1 MKKNYLLAVTLA
13 IASIGLHAQTPV
25 AVGAGSYASFPPLS
39 RLSDER
45 KAFIFNKTL
54 YVADE
59 KKKEA
64 MPTNDW
70 WTDLLVNGKNAGA
83 LWATPLVADPEPNGL
98 KIEFPNKMVV
108 NGGRFDLDYGGSMM
122 LLADGYTPDKA
133 IAKNWSDWG
142 LVMSMPDSVHRKNID
157 VTMAHGVPFVWID
170 THAVSPE
177 LSFERGASF
186 VNADG
191 SAVQFPVKASFV
203 AQTDGRSFG
212 IHMDGKST
220 AEVQGQQFVVLD
232 LGVAQN
238 ITQMKLTWE
247 AAYAK
252 GYTVQVSTD
261 SLTWKNA
268 YTETNGN
275 GDLDDFTLAASGRY
289 VKLIFGAKG
298 SIFGYSLYEIQVYN
312 GNALISQGKP
322 VFATSTQAPWAIQLI
337 NDGILDGGS
346 RWASDANAKE
356 RLVLNTGEGDAYFV
370 VSALPEAK
378 DLTEYET
385 YAFNKVT
392 DTKFDY
398 DYHVAG
404 GKVSVN
410 WNVTTKNLKGQAAGN
425 TLQGFLPHLYADA
438 ANNIAFTSHS
448 YISNKG
454 DIKTAVGNTF
464 AFTYDFSGILPNYNA
479 PFSNKKDKNPY
490 NANVMFDLISKFSK
504 KNDVGGDTYW
514 DGKNLVNLA
523 KYTLMAKETNHQA
536 YDAIKAKTRE
546 RLVDWLTYTAGES
559 NHFYAHYDHWG
570 AFIGFDESYDSGEF
584 NDGHFHCGYLIHA
597 CALYGMAD
605 PEFLT
610 QYKDMIRLIAKEYA
624 NWDRKDT
631 TLPFFRTFDPWMG
644 YSYAGGVS
652 SGNGNNQESSS
663 ESMQSWLGL
672 FLLGDMIG
680 DNDMRKAGAFGY
692 TSESYATL
700 EYWFDWKK
708 RNFPAAFKYNMV
720 AMVWNGG
727 SVHGTYFGGQAEF
740 VHGIEYLPIA
750 PGFNYMAR
758 DTTWAKHEYS
768 DLLTEAAA
776 EQGQKSE
783 RFYGVDWANV
793 ALGFKQLS
801 DPQYVA
807 AYIDENLK
815 LPVTD
820 STYFMKDVTAGIT
833 YYYTHA
839 DQNLGNFSF
848 NYHTDFPSSSTF
860 EKNGKFTH
868 AVAYNPTASDKRCT
882 IYDAGGKVF
891 DSFNVPA
898 HTLITYP
905 ALPLTGQQPEGC
917 YSVSA
922 VKATASSG
930 NAEAAA
936 DGNPGSRWE
945 SKFEDPQY
953 LTLDLGVQT
962 KINKITISWEDA
974 CAKTYNILGSADS
987 LTWDTVAVKVNLP
1000 AALPGQGRVDFIDSI
1015 GKTYRYLKMDGKER
1029 NTPYGYS
1036 IYEFEVCG
1044 SAADTVAAAG
1054 TAPFEKGFRTV
1065 NGMQNTGRKLN
1076 PDSLKLDAVNILTP
1090 NGDGV
1095 NDLWVVNNID
1105 QYPNN
1110 MVKIFDQS
1118 GKLLYSK
1125 KGYANDWDGNYNGAA
1140 LPQGT
1145 YYYVFFYGDGKGQK
1159 RGFITVIR
1167 QK

>member
-1 MKKNYLLAVTLA
+1 MKKNYLLAVALA
-13 IASIGLHAQTPV
+13 IVSIGLHAQTPV

-39 RLSDER
+39 KLSEER
-45 KAFIFNKTL
+45 KNFIFNKTL

-59 KKKEA
+59 KKKQGI
-64 MPTNDW
+64 PTNDW
-70 WTDLLVNGKNAGA
+70 WTDLLVNSKNAGS
-83 LWATPLVADPEPNGL
+83 LWATPLVVDPEPNGI
-98 KIEFPNKMVV
+98 KIEFPNKMIV
-108 NGGRFDLDYGGSMM
+108 DGGSFNMEHGGNMM
-122 LLADGYTPDKA
+122 ILAEGYTPDKA

-142 LVMSMPDSVHRKNID
+142 LVMSMPDSVHGKNID
-157 VTMAHGVPFVWID
+157 VTMAHGVPFAWVEL
-170 THAVSPE
+170 HGVNPE
-177 LSFERGASF
+177 LAFERGVSF
-186 VNADG
+186 TRADG
-191 SAVQFPVKASFV
+191 SAVQFPVKESFV

-212 IHMDGKST
+212 IHLDGKST
-220 AEVQGQQFVVLD
+220 GEVQGQQFVVLD
-232 LGVAQN
+232 LGAVQN
-238 ITQMKLTWE
+238 ISQMKLTWE
-247 AAYAK
+247 AAFAK

-261 SLTWKNA
+261 SLTWRNA
-268 YTETNGN
+268 YTEAN
-275 GDLDDFTLAASGRY
+275 GDGGLDDFKLTASGRY
-289 VKLIFGAKG
+289 VKLNFGAKG
-298 SIFGYSLYEIQVYN
+298 STFGYSLFELQVYN
-312 GNALISQGKP
+312 GSTLISQGKP
-322 VFATSTQAPWAIQLI
+322 VYATSTQDPWFITGI
-337 NDGILDGGS
+337 NDGDFGS
-346 RWASDANAKE
+346 RWGSDLNAKE
-356 RLVLNTGEGDAYFV
+356 KLVLNTGGGDAFFV

-398 DYHVAG
+398 DYNVAR

-410 WNVTTKNLKGQAAGN
+410 WKVTTKNLKGQAAGN

-438 ANNIAFTSHS
+438 ANNIAFTSHT

-454 DIKTAVGNTF
+454 NIKTAVGNTF
-464 AFTYDFSGILPNYNA
+464 AFTYDFNGILPSYTA
-479 PFSNKKDKNPY
+479 PFSNKSDKNPY
-490 NANVMFDLISKFSK
+490 NAGVMFDLIGKFAK

-536 YDAIKAKTRE
+536 YDVIKAKTRS
-546 RLVDWLTYTAGES
+546 RLVDWLTYTVGE
-559 NHFYAHYDHWG
+559 NNRFYAHYDHWG

-584 NDGHFHCGYLIHA
+584 NDSHFHCGYLIHA
-597 CALYGMAD
+597 CALYGMVD

-631 TLPFFRTFDPWMG
+631 TLPFFRTLDPWMG
-644 YSYAGGVS
+644 HSYAGGLS

-680 DNDMRKAGAFGY
+680 DNDMLKAGAFGY
-692 TSESYATL
+692 TTEAYGTL

-708 RNFPAAFKYNMV
+708 RIFPSGYKYNMV

-727 SVHGTYFGGQAEF
+727 SAHGTYFGGQAEF
-740 VHGIEYLPIA
+740 VHGIQYLPIA
-750 PGFNYMAR
+750 PGFSYMAR
-758 DTTWAKHEYS
+758 DTTWAKQEYS

-776 EQGQKSE
+776 EQGQPSE
-783 RFYGVDWANV
+783 RFFGIDWANV

-820 STYFMKDVTAGIT
+820 STYIMKDVTGGIT

-839 DQNLGNFSF
+839 DQNLGHFSF

-868 AVAYNPTASDKRCT
+868 AVAYNPTGSNKRCT
-882 IYDAGGKVF
+882 IYDAGGNVF

-898 HTLITYP
+898 YTLITYP
-905 ALPLTGQQPEGC
+905 SLPVTGQQPEGC
-917 YSVSA
+917 YGVSA
-922 VKATASSG
+922 VSATASSG
-930 NAEAAA
+930 NAAAA
-936 DGNPGSRWE
+936 VDGDPGSRWE
-945 SKFEDPQY
+945 SNFDNDQY
-953 LTLDLGVQT
+953 LIVDMGVPT
-962 KINKITISWEDA
+962 KVNKLTISWEDA
-974 CAKTYNILGSADS
+974 SAKSYNILGSVDS
-987 LTWDTVAVKVNLP
+987 VKWDTVAVKINL
-1000 AALPGQGRVDFIDSI
+1000 APGEHGRVDMIDSI

-1036 IYEFEVCG
+1036 IFEFEVCG
-1044 SAADTVAAAG
+1044 VVADTIAAAG
-1054 TAPFEKGFRTV
+1054 AVPLEKGFGSGNRLQKA
-1065 NGMQNTGRKLN
+1065 GWKMN
-1076 PDSLKLDAVNILTP
+1076 PDSLRLDAVNILTP

-1110 MVKIFDQS
+1110 MVKIFDQA
-1118 GKLLYSK
+1118 GKLLYNK

-1140 LPQGT
+1140 LPEGT
-1145 YYYVFFYGDGKGQK
+1145 YYYVFSYGNGKGQK
-1159 RGFITVIR
+1159 RGFITIIR